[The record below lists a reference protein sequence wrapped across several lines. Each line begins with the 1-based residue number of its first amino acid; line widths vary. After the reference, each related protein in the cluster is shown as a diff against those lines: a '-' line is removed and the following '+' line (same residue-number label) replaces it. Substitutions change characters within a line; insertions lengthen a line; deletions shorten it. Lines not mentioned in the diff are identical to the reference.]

1 MGDSKGEL
9 GLHYFGAAFW
19 QIGNAWKRRAVAVL
33 RPQNI
38 TVVQFMVLRAVESI
52 RMRQRIVSQVE
63 IAAELHANP
72 MVVSSVIRSLKK
84 QRLVSVKIHPKD
96 SRAKRVDLTPIG
108 EENLKISH
116 ELIVE
121 MESVFFQVI
130 PSDDTDFNRQLT
142 SLARAHPFTLD
153 A

>member
-63 IAAELHANP
+63 IASELHANP

-84 QRLVSVKIHPKD
+84 QRLVCVKTHPKD

-142 SLARAHPFTLD
+142 SLAQAHPFTLD

>member
-1 MGDSKGEL
+1 MGESKGEL
-9 GLHYFGAAFW
+9 GLQYVGAAFW

-130 PSDDTDFNRQLT
+130 SSDDTDFNRQLT